1 MIRPPPKTTRTDTL
15 FPYTTLFRSK
25 SKTNRLQELKRP
37 NNVIKVSLPAS
48 AYYDLD
54 SFQKIQKGIL
64 GRLGCMACC
73 SGWDIRWD
81 LQRRFLVDEKLNI
94 LDGGPE
100 GFGF

>member
-1 MIRPPPKTTRTDTL
+1 MKSINDNQLQAFKRP
-15 FPYTTLFRSK
+15 
-25 SKTNRLQELKRP
+25 QP

-54 SFQKIQKGIL
+54 SFQKVQKDIL

-81 LQRRFLVDEKLNI
+81 LQRRFLVDEKLDI
-94 LDGGPE
+94 QGDRFGGP
-100 GFGF
+100 GY